1 MAQFT
6 GRFFSTRREG
16 KLRVKNNKKREQE
29 EEELGCEE
37 EAVGARVHCRGVH
50 RRGSTAAAV
59 ARRCAAPSLCT
70 RLLFSLRETP
80 FLCVLLFFLHVRL
93 RSSGVHL
100 VSWAKSEHGKIW
112 TGQKI

>member
-37 EAVGARVHCRGVH
+37 EAVGARVRCRGVH
-50 RRGSTAAAV
+50 RQGSTAAAT
-59 ARRCAAPSLCT
+59 ARRCAAPSLRT

-80 FLCVLLFFLHVRL
+80 FLCALLFFF
-93 RSSGVHL
+93 S
-100 VSWAKSEHGKIW
+100 A
-112 TGQKI
+112 

>member
-1 MAQFT
+1 MLPFYNLRRIHMAQFT

-50 RRGSTAAAV
+50 RQGSTAA
-59 ARRCAAPSLCT
+59 AAPSLCT
-70 RLLFSLRETP
+70 RLLFSLR
-80 FLCVLLFFLHVRL
+80 
-93 RSSGVHL
+93 
-100 VSWAKSEHGKIW
+100 
-112 TGQKI
+112 